1 MDSCIFG
8 ESIRSEVK
16 RAGVWRIGGSLQR
29 CEVCLGFITTSE
41 REVSVNV
48 PSSSVRLGS
57 LCSPAIDADL
67 SYNRPGYEIIGT
79 LVILLDGIDHYDRW
93 MWKQRNGLPVR

>member
-1 MDSCIFG
+1 M
-8 ESIRSEVK
+8 E
-16 RAGVWRIGGSLQR
+16 RAGVWRIEGSLQR

-41 REVSVNV
+41 REVSVSV
-48 PSSSVRLGS
+48 PSSSVKLGS

-67 SYNRPGYEIIGT
+67 SNNRPGYEIVGT

-93 MWKQRNGLPVR
+93 MQKQRNALHIR

>member
-8 ESIRSEVK
+8 ESIRSEVE
-16 RAGVWRIGGSLQR
+16 RAGVWRIEGSLQR
-29 CEVCLGFITTSE
+29 CEVCLGFTTTSE
-41 REVSVNV
+41 REVSVSV

-67 SYNRPGYEIIGT
+67 SDNRPGYEVVDT

-93 MWKQRNGLPVR
+93 MQKQRNALHIR